1 MQKKQGFGLAH
12 GKFGELLQG
21 ALPGKPE
28 KFFVT
33 LPITQ
38 VSMAHFQY
46 WDNPNMTKQIEPT
59 YKFKSFVLVEKIM
72 HHFGYTGGWHVK
84 IESLLEEGKGLG
96 SSTTDLI
103 ACARAILQAFEKTIS
118 IEGLLSFFKEI
129 EPTDALMYDDIV
141 CFHHGESI
149 LRKHLGDVP
158 DIVIFG
164 IDEGGEVDT
173 IRFNETLLPYSPEE
187 KIIYAQL
194 LEKMIIAFQQ
204 KNLKK
209 IAEIST
215 KSALLHQ
222 KKYPKKNLS
231 LLLNIAKE
239 NDALGIITTHS
250 GTYLGIMLDPNHP
263 NYFQQCSIIEKKLS
277 EHHLVMKKFY
287 TKTTRA
293 LEKNT
298 HVLPLF

>member
-1 MQKKQGFGLAH
+1 MKKMEGFGCAY

-21 ALPGKPE
+21 ALPEKPE
-28 KFFVT
+28 KFLVT

-38 VSMAHFQY
+38 ISMVHFQY
-46 WDNPNMTKQIEPT
+46 WNNLNKTKQIEPK
-59 YKFKSFVLVEKIM
+59 YKFKSFVLVEKIL
-72 HHFGYTGGWHVK
+72 HHFGYTGGWNIK

-96 SSTTDLI
+96 SSTTDLV
-103 ACARAILQAFEKTIS
+103 ACVRAILQAFKKTTP
-118 IEGLLSFFKEI
+118 IEQLLPFFKEI

-149 LRKHLGDVP
+149 LRRHLGAVP

-173 IRFNETLLPYSPEE
+173 IQFNKTLLPYSFKE
-187 KIIYAQL
+187 KMLYAQL
-194 LEKMIIAFQQ
+194 LETMIEAFQ
-204 KNLKK
+204 KKDLKK

-215 KSALLHQ
+215 QSALLHQ
-222 KKYPKKNLS
+222 EKYPKKNLP
-231 LLLNIAKE
+231 LLLNIVNE
-239 NDALGIITTHS
+239 TNALGVIITHS
-250 GTYLGIMLDPNHP
+250 GTYAGIMIDPNHP
-263 NYFQQCSIIEKKLS
+263 DYFQQCILIEKKLC

-298 HVLPLF
+298 QVLPLF